1 MITRIGTY
9 SQIKGSSYKLP
20 CKVATTTNISLSGTQ
35 TIDGVAL
42 IDGERVLVKNQN
54 SAATNGIYI
63 VSSGVWDRAVDMS
76 LTDDVFDGVQVFIN
90 SGITYAETSFVLVTN
105 DPITLGITDL

>member
-20 CKVATTTNISLSGTQ
+20 CKVATTASITLNGTQ

-42 IDGERVLVKNQN
+42 SVGERVLVKNQ
-54 SAATNGIYI
+54 STASTNGIYI
-63 VSSGVWDRAVDMS
+63 VASGAWGRAIDMS
-76 LTDDVFDGVQVFIN
+76 LSEDIFDGVQVFIN
-90 SGITYAETSFVLVTN
+90 SGTTIVFVPPRQTVAN
-105 DPITLGITDL
+105 R